1 MITMKIDNNNGVVD
15 LVLEFLISSIIF
27 IGGGFLIYKG
37 IAQELVGGLW
47 GMVATFWFVN
57 QNNKRNQNAVT
68 QAIQAYQPIPPS
80 NQVTQTTIQTTTDQV
95 ENENSRKDG

>member
-1 MITMKIDNNNGVVD
+1 MKIDNSNGVVD
-15 LVLEFLISSIIF
+15 LILEFLISAIIF

-57 QNNKRNQNAVT
+57 QNNKRNQNAVN
-68 QAIQAYQPIPPS
+68 QAIQAYQPTQPTIQPTQP
-80 NQVTQTTIQTTTDQV
+80 TIQTTIQTTDAV
-95 ENENSRKDG
+95 ETEKIIP